1 MPDRAGRFAGPRSF
15 LTTALRGR
23 YYDDSILQIRNL
35 RLREAKQLS
44 SRGKNVLI
52 VPVYFPDS
60 LCPDSLKELNEII
73 LLKCSANTCSR
84 KDDKDGFTG
93 DNDHV
98 TSYKSRFSSQ

>member
-52 VPVYFPDS
+52 VPVYFPPRPVLFPSRLLS
-60 LCPDSLKELNEII
+60 LEGTFPAKHKMSQSLWK
-73 LLKCSANTCSR
+73 
-84 KDDKDGFTG
+84 GW
-93 DNDHV
+93 V
-98 TSYKSRFSSQ
+98 